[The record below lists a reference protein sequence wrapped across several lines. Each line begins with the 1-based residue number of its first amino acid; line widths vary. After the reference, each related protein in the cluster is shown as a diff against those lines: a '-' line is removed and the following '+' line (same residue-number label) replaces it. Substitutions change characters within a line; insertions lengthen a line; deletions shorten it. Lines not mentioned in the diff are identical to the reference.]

1 MNRLRVL
8 VILSVVVVGLVA
20 TSAISFADDPFVCP
34 IVGEGVVNAFDH
46 GAGGIDLIAPAAG
59 PSILPGNEQAGAN
72 SNPNAYNDRLPNDPL
87 SGPGDGNSG
96 FTAIWSDNPGTPE

>member
-1 MNRLRVL
+1 MKRLRVL
-8 VILSVVVVGLVA
+8 VILSVLVVGLAA
-20 TSAISFADDPFVCP
+20 TSAIAYAADPFVCP
-34 IVGEGVVNAFDH
+34 IVGDGVVNADAH

-72 SNPNAYNDRLPNDPL
+72 SNPNAHNSRLPNDPL

-96 FTAIWSDNPGTPE
+96 FTAIWSDNPGTPD